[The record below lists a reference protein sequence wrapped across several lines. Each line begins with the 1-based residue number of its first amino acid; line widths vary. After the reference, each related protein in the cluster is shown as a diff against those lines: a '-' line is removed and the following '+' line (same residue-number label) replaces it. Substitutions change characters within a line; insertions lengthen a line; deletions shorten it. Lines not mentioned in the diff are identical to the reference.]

1 MWCVGAQAE
10 AESQMQLHQAQ
21 ISKMQLALERA
32 DQENSRIE
40 QQLRAALE
48 APGKLREAEA
58 QRRAGAGSLYGL
70 RDRMRSMSLLAPSV
84 EAQAA
89 ERLQVRP
96 CSSHA

>member
-1 MWCVGAQAE
+1 
-10 AESQMQLHQAQ
+10 MQLHQAQ
-21 ISKMQLALERA
+21 VSKMQLALERA

-40 QQLRAALE
+40 QQLRVARE

-58 QRRAGAGSLYGL
+58 QRRAGAGSLAGL

-96 CSSHA
+96 PLPSRLWAAL